1 MPCDLTHVLSFL
13 TDTGAERG
21 RQAAEA
27 LAAAAGY
34 PDGGIAALV
43 DDLEYVRISPVVYV
57 SQNVVFATF
66 FRALGLSEDR
76 VEGDVDRLFK
86 KHGAAVIAKTLNALM
101 VVVMSLHE
109 RPREFNINLE
119 GEVEAYATE
128 YFEGRVV
135 SEFKCGDV
143 MHVGVHPKFVRSRV
157 FTTFKNF
164 RETLA
169 RGMDPDA
176 DLIDAARAFLQSEP
190 TWVAVRPRTLGVF
203 KTWSRRDFF
212 VALDLGF
219 PTGADVQAALV
230 EMNPDFRGERV
241 LLTEGF
247 RRGAFNI
254 GNYEKMVTVRTAC
267 RGLYGALP
275 KDVLAYIT
283 DFIPIEQWHG
293 SSGICK
299 DAYQRFDKLL
309 MTRHKVFLEVF
320 FFFMWF
326 RGGLPDA
333 GDGECW
339 DLYAHMLEEPE
350 RALDWTWTTKLNVTP
365 KWVKSQFE
373 SVGPGRGRLF
383 TESDTVMSVTT
394 KTAPGVGHGLFL
406 PSFADK
412 SLDDWKEA
420 GYEFA
425 PGKLGGPLVR
435 GSPNCIALREMTIDD
450 VPGLGVSMPDTE
462 NGLDFNMLD
471 PDLVAFT
478 FFMEEFLARR
488 HQANDRVGE
497 HPAAIRGF
505 YRAYKK
511 GNLHPVF
518 NEIVELT
525 PVARLSCSGCG
536 HDLWSSHDLGRCG
549 QCGFHLPPRVVDLRL
564 DPDGK
569 ILQSWPRS
577 RVSDVELRERS
588 IMVFPWDR
596 RYMTAMFADTEV
608 GYAYRS
614 NSVLVAPNDDP
625 RGRSALQL
633 PFDGD
638 LFRRIF
644 ADLNL
649 SAYDYLN
656 GDRLFGTEDF
666 QTISN
671 LMITRANYGAPFQ
684 WVSTYGSTVMHQV
697 VDQTEVIY
705 PPDEDDGPVPLSLLG
720 WDSGRLAAGG
730 CPAWFSNQFSPDRWR
745 LNYLNLLYPVLS
757 PRWCEIIE
765 RMNQV
770 PRLHGPGGTKLY
782 DMKHEADLV
791 VEEAMRDLMVIH
803 IPAGWLLGVR
813 DQIHVVHPGPRTFDV
828 YNVDLDQGTVP
839 GMWLRRM
846 QRTLPELHT
855 IMVYDTLSTT
865 GQGIHMFP
873 VVPLLDMWSDHRAIG
888 DRLVFNN
895 NNGAQHLLH
904 IYTTSPDVFTE
915 LRRVQGKSVARLSGS
930 APGETMDPF
939 VDLRSVFRVL
949 HYHGQ
954 PLHVYL
960 GGRVPGPPGWRYA
973 PALWRVD
980 KDEAAKD
987 NVRCT
992 IPPRSLVMSAQTSDH
1007 AVRAVSMHANRT
1019 FSRYMK
1025 LVCS

>member
-1 MPCDLTHVLSFL
+1 MPLDLTHVLSFQ
-13 TDTGAERG
+13 TASGAELG
-21 RQAAEA
+21 RQGAEA
-27 LAAAAGY
+27 IAAAAGY

-57 SQNVVFATF
+57 SQNVVFAAF
-66 FRALGLSEDR
+66 FRALGLSEDN
-76 VEGDVDRLFK
+76 VEADVDRLFK
-86 KHGAAVIAKTLNALM
+86 KHGAAVITKTLNALM
-101 VVVMSLHE
+101 AAVMSLHE
-109 RPREFNINLE
+109 RPREFNINLD
-119 GEVEAYATE
+119 GEAEAYATE
-128 YFEGRVV
+128 YFAGRVV

-157 FTTFKNF
+157 FTTFKIF
-164 RETLA
+164 RDTLA
-169 RGMDPDA
+169 RDMYPDA

-190 TWVAVRPRTLGVF
+190 TWVALRPRTLGVF

-212 VALDLGF
+212 PALDLGF
-219 PTGADVQAALV
+219 PTESDIQAALL

-241 LLTEGF
+241 LLTEAF
-247 RRGAFNI
+247 HRGAFNL
-254 GNYEKMVTVRTAC
+254 GNYDKMVTLKTAC

-275 KDVLAYIT
+275 KDVLAYIA
-283 DFIPIEQWHG
+283 DFIPIEKSHG
-293 SSGICK
+293 PGGIDK
-299 DAYQRFDKLL
+299 GAYQRFDKLL

-339 DLYAHMLEEPE
+339 DLYAHMLGDPE
-350 RALDWTWTTKLNVTP
+350 RALDWNWTTKLTVTP

-383 TESDTVMSVTT
+383 TKRNTVMSVIT
-394 KTAPGVGHGLFL
+394 KTAPGVGHSLFL

-412 SLDDWKEA
+412 SPDDWKAA

-425 PGKLGGPLVR
+425 PGTIGGPLVR
-435 GSPNCIALREMTIDD
+435 GSPTCIALRELTIADI
-450 VPGLGVSMPDTE
+450 PGLGVSMPDTE
-462 NGLDFNMLD
+462 NVLDFNVLD
-471 PDLVAFT
+471 PDLMAFT

-511 GNLHPVF
+511 GDPLPVF

-525 PVARLSCSGCG
+525 PVPRLSCSGCG

-549 QCGFHLPPRVVDLRL
+549 QCGFHLPPRVVDVRL
-564 DPDGK
+564 DPEGK

-596 RYMTAMFADTEV
+596 RFTTAMITED
-608 GYAYRS
+608 GYVYRS

-633 PFDGD
+633 SFDED

-649 SAYDYLN
+649 GAYDFLN
-656 GDRLFGTEDF
+656 GDRLFDTDDF
-666 QTISN
+666 HTISN
-671 LMITRANYGAPFQ
+671 LMITRANHGASFQ
-684 WVSTYGSTVMHQV
+684 WVSTYGSRLMHQV
-697 VDQTEVIY
+697 VEQTEVIY
-705 PPDEDDGPVPLSLLG
+705 PPDEDDGPVELSLLG
-720 WDSGRLAAGG
+720 WDSGRLAAGD

-757 PRWCEIIE
+757 PRWCGFID

-770 PRLHGPGGTKLY
+770 PRLHGRGGTKLY

-791 VEEAMRDLMVIH
+791 VEEAMRDLLVIH
-803 IPAGWLLGVR
+803 IPAGWLVGVR
-813 DQIHVVHPGPRTFDV
+813 DQLHVVHPGPRTFDV
-828 YNVDLDQGTVP
+828 YNVDLDQRTVP

-846 QRTLPELHT
+846 QRTHPELHT
-855 IMVYDTLSTT
+855 IMVYDTLRTT
-865 GQGIHMFP
+865 GEGIHMFP
-873 VVPLLDMWSDHRAIG
+873 VVPLLDMYSWTHRGIG
-888 DRLVFNN
+888 DRLVLNN
-895 NNGAQHLLH
+895 NNGAQPLLH
-904 IYTTSPDVFTE
+904 IYTTSQDVFTE
-915 LRRVQGKSVARLSGS
+915 LRRVRGKSVARLSGG

-960 GGRVPGPPGWRYA
+960 GGA
-973 PALWRVD
+973 STLWRVD

-987 NVRCT
+987 KVRCT
-992 IPPRSLVMSAQTSDH
+992 IPPRSLVMTAQTSDH